1 MSVESRST
9 GRRTISQYLAK
20 YLSKSF
26 HLRQIYQQHGLTSQ
40 HKTYRFFKN
49 LYSYEQRE
57 AILKNG
63 AKCDQLTGQY
73 LPRNQH
79 IFRHSDNSYHYRL
92 NETLTGHCAKPLLI
106 RKSYRL
112 GYHVLSTLPLLQL
125 ARQSQLNEPLTFR
138 KKPTTK
144 LVPQD
149 FQEYLIT
156 SLLLLAKQAE
166 FVNLPLEQSQVPHN
180 GSKCDQLDYT
190 HFQKKPILR
199 FKFARASA
207 NLVKEFMLNLDNQ
220 AQTLDL
226 DEAQNFTDNRFPDPL
241 QSRNAYLNR

>member
-1 MSVESRST
+1 VESRST
-9 GRRTISQYLAK
+9 GRKTISQYLAK

-57 AILKNG
+57 AILKNNS
-63 AKCDQLTGQY
+63 KFDQLTGQY

-79 IFRHSDNSYHYRL
+79 IFRRSDNSYYYRL
-92 NETLTGHCAKPLLI
+92 NETLTGHCTKPLLI
-106 RKSYRL
+106 KKSYRL
-112 GYHVLSTLPLLQL
+112 GYHSLSTLPLLNL
-125 ARQSQLNEPLTFR
+125 ACQPKPQEPLTFP
-138 KKPTTK
+138 KKLATK

-166 FVNLPLEQSQVPHN
+166 FINLPLEQPQVSHN

-190 HFQKKPILR
+190 HFQKKPIIR
-199 FKFARASA
+199 FKFARTSTS
-207 NLVKEFMLNLDNQ
+207 LVKEFILNLDHQ

-241 QSRNAYLNR
+241 NNRNSYLNR